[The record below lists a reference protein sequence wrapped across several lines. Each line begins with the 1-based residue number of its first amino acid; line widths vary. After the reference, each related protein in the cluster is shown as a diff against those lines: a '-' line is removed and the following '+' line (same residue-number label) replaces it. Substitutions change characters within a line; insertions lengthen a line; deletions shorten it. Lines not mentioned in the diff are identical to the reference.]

1 MSRRLGTL
9 ITYALLLFWSLVVVA
24 PLFWLVT
31 TSVKEKNDV
40 FLGPKFIP
48 WVDFIPTGQ
57 WWVRLF
63 TVERD
68 AVLYPY
74 LNSLVVASVSAL
86 LTTILGAMAAYALT
100 RVRFKFGPMKNE
112 DILFWIVSQRFMPPI
127 VTVFAIFVMYR
138 VARLLDTHIGL
149 ILVYTVF
156 NLPLAVWLM
165 SNFLSQIPRSVEE
178 AAWVD
183 GATLTTTLFR
193 VVVPMV
199 LPSLVATFLFC
210 FVFAW
215 NEFLFALILSYS
227 RTQTVPLLIASQ
239 HFQRGPQWWDIS
251 ALSTLAV
258 LPPIAITIALQKYF
272 VKGLIP
278 IGK

>member
-1 MSRRLGTL
+1 MKKNLAT
-9 ITYALLLFWSLVVVA
+9 IFVYTLLLLWSLVVIA

-31 TSVKEKNDV
+31 TSIKDKNDV

-63 TVERD
+63 TVEKD

-74 LNSLVVASVSAL
+74 LNSLIVAGVSAF

-100 RVRFKFGPMKNE
+100 RVQFKFGPMKNE
-112 DILFWIVSQRFMPPI
+112 DIQFWIVSQRFMPPI
-127 VTVFAIFVMYR
+127 VSVFAIFVMYR
-138 VARLLDTHIGL
+138 VTRLLDTHIGL

-165 SNFLSQIPRSVEE
+165 SNFFAQIPRSVEE

-183 GATLTTTLFR
+183 GASLLTTLFR

-258 LPPIAITIALQKYF
+258 LPPIVITIALQKYF